1 VLKVT
6 SVSGNVSSDSALA
19 EAYARLAAM
28 GKVETLLL
36 SRAEAQRSRMRRTS
50 DAGTDIAIVI
60 EDGHHLRHGD
70 VLLVGEDRMI
80 IVQLEP
86 EDVLRFRVK
95 EGIVPAAEEK
105 AVAVELG
112 HFIGNLHRPIRTRD
126 DGSVDMPL
134 QSETEAEAFLGA
146 MGRKRKKMASLVDV
160 QRLRTVFEPEE
171 GKEEGQEG
179 EEVGGRGGEHGD
191 LHAH

>member
-1 VLKVT
+1 MVT
-6 SVSGNVSSDSALA
+6 SVPGNVSSDPALA
-19 EAYARLAAM
+19 EAYARLAAT
-28 GKVETLLL
+28 GKVETLVL
-36 SRAEAQRSRMRRTS
+36 SRTEAQRSRMRKRT
-50 DAGTDIAIVI
+50 DAGTDVAIAI
-60 EDGHHLRHGD
+60 EGGNHLRHGD
-70 VLLVGEDRMI
+70 VLLLGEDRMI

-95 EGIVPAAEEK
+95 EGIIPPAEER

-134 QSETEAEAFLGA
+134 QSETEAEGLLRA
-146 MGRKRKKMASLVDV
+146 MWRKRKKMASLVEV

-171 GKEEGQEG
+171 GEEEGQEEGG
-179 EEVGGRGGEHGD
+179 EGGEHGD